1 MRANYVANMYVNA
14 VRLNMEWDENY
25 FPTDM
30 VNIFTG
36 YEDIENYE
44 DDVESV
50 DYDDIS
56 DSSDCE
62 I

>member
-1 MRANYVANMYVNA
+1 MA
-14 VRLNMEWDENY
+14 
-25 FPTDM
+25 
-30 VNIFTG
+30 NIFTG